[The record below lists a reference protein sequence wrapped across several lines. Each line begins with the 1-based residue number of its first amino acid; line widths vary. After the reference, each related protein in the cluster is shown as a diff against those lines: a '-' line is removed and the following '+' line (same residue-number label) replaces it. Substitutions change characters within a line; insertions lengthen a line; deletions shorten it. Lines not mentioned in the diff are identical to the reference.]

1 MGLEQNMRRGPRMA
15 FQWWAHRG
23 SGKGQLENTLRGF
36 EIALQSGFKAVEFD
50 VMLSADGV
58 PMVHH
63 DWVMGRCAQSID
75 PALAGT
81 DPITRFDSLRVR
93 DLRQF
98 QVHGEPIPTFVETL
112 SWCLQHGVQANVEL
126 KATSPGN
133 ALALGQA
140 VGSAMA
146 ALGGA
151 DLALIKTDW
160 VFSSFY
166 NASLL
171 PLGQFKLALLYEQL
185 PDQWIIRADALKV
198 QDIHLHGSGAVP
210 DAIRRIHCTGRGVR
224 VYTVNDLEQASMLQG
239 LGVKGIFTDRMDFAS
254 HSF

>member
-1 MGLEQNMRRGPRMA
+1 MKFE
-15 FQWWAHRG
+15 WWAHRG

-36 EIALQSGFKAVEFD
+36 QIALQSGFKAVEFD

-58 PMVHH
+58 PMIHH

-81 DPITRFDSLRVR
+81 DSITRFDSLRVR
-93 DLRQF
+93 DLRHF
-98 QVHGEPIPTFVETL
+98 QVQGEPIPTFIETM

-126 KATSPGN
+126 KATSPAN
-133 ALALGQA
+133 ALALGRA
-140 VGSAMA
+140 VFDVLT
-146 ALGGA
+146 ALGNA
-151 DLALIKTDW
+151 DQTVIKTQW

-166 NASLL
+166 HASLL
-171 PLGQFKLALLYEQL
+171 PLGGLKLALLYEQL
-185 PDQWIIRADALKV
+185 PDDWIVRADALQV
-198 QDIHLHGSGAVP
+198 QDIHLHWSGAEP

-224 VYTVNDLEQASMLQG
+224 VYTVNDRERAGLLQG

-254 HSF
+254 HS